1 MMYIF
6 NYMRLVSTTR
16 KFSFKD
22 RVRYFFFS
30 ELNCHFQNYQ
40 CPGHFFSRKTQG
52 EFVNEHIKQR
62 NVIKT
67 NKHEEMF

>member
-30 ELNCHFQNYQ
+30 ELNCHFQNYW
-40 CPGHFFSRKTQG
+40 CPGHFFSSG
-52 EFVNEHIKQR
+52 EFVNEHVQQC
-62 NVIKT
+62 NLTNT
-67 NKHEEMF
+67 NKHEEMS

>member
-1 MMYIF
+1 MYIF

-40 CPGHFFSRKTQG
+40 CPGHFFSRITSG
-52 EFVNEHIKQR
+52 EFVNEHVQQC
-62 NVIKT
+62 NVTNT